1 MSNRTEASPSVPKT
15 AKIPPSNVSIP
26 LRSLT
31 SANRDNDD
39 DHSTRLLDNVDEKR
53 GRRRSSESAGSDFSL
68 WDDTGDLAEQLADQE
83 DPLHEGSRNGDATR
97 GRSGRQEKHVRYVQQ
112 DHLERKR
119 TNTGVDKEAI
129 EIPEPAPRTI
139 SRTEYLLAL
148 MMTGNNSSSQIH
160 GLVGKP
166 LL

>member
-1 MSNRTEASPSVPKT
+1 MSDRTEASSSVPKI

-26 LRSLT
+26 LRSLAST
-31 SANRDNDD
+31 TNRNDEY
-39 DHSTRLLDNVDEKR
+39 TTGLLDNVDEKR
-53 GRRRSSESAGSDFSL
+53 GRRRSSESAGSYFSL
-68 WDDTGDLAEQLADQE
+68 WDDTGDLAEQLADEE
-83 DPLHEGSRNGDATR
+83 DPLHEGSRSGDAAR
-97 GRSGRQEKHVRYVQQ
+97 ARSGRQEKHVRYVQQ

-119 TNTGVDKEAI
+119 TNPGVDKEAI
-129 EIPEPAPRTI
+129 EIPEPPPRTI

-148 MMTGNNSSSQIH
+148 MMTGNNSSSQVH